1 MNAPAIRL
9 TITQCVRR
17 FLGRERAFLRLWTG
31 LGGFLL
37 IGLAACDEPQNVP
50 VTVGTAT
57 GGTAVATAGAGTSG
71 KGGAAGASG
80 AAGAGEVAGEGGAAG
95 AGGQ

>member
-1 MNAPAIRL
+1 MNASAIRL

-17 FLGRERAFLRLWTG
+17 FLARERAFLRLWTG

-71 KGGAAGASG
+71 KGGAAGA
-80 AAGAGEVAGEGGAAG
+80 AGAGEVAGEGGAAG

>member
-1 MNAPAIRL
+1 MNASAIRL

-17 FLGRERAFLRLWTG
+17 FLARERAFLRLWTG

-37 IGLAACDEPQNVP
+37 IGLAACDEPLNVP
-50 VTVGTAT
+50 ISVRQT

-71 KGGAAGASG
+71 KGGAAGA
-80 AAGAGEVAGEGGAAG
+80 AGAGEVAGEGGAAG

>member
-1 MNAPAIRL
+1 MNASAIRL

-17 FLGRERAFLRLWTG
+17 FLARERAFLRLWTG

-37 IGLAACDEPQNVP
+37 IGLAACDEPLNVP
-50 VTVGTAT
+50 IGVRQT